1 VVDLMEALRGRDQ
14 GAEEVRQETAAGQK
28 EMLMPIAG
36 KKASK
41 EAAAKKPAARSHRK
55 SA

>member
-1 VVDLMEALRGRDQ
+1 MLSFAASDQ
-14 GAEEVRQETAAGQK
+14 GAEEVRQEAAQGVVWT
-28 EMLMPIAG
+28 ERDLMPIAG

-41 EAAAKKPAARSHRK
+41 EAAAKKPAARAHRK

>member
-1 VVDLMEALRGRDQ
+1 
-14 GAEEVRQETAAGQK
+14 
-28 EMLMPIAG
+28 MLMPISG

-41 EAAAKKPAARSHRK
+41 EAAAKKPTAKAQRK

>member
-1 VVDLMEALRGRDQ
+1 LNFSLRSRGS
-14 GAEEVRQETAAGQK
+14 GEVRQEAAQGVVW
-28 EMLMPIAG
+28 MPIAG

-41 EAAAKKPAARSHRK
+41 EAAAKKPTAKAQRK